1 MIWSTDKDY
10 KNNSN
15 FHLSNFDFIHQ
26 ERKTGKKQGDILI
39 YLKND
44 KKSKKIKD
52 LFVSD
57 GDNECV
63 TVEIENENSKNC

>member
-1 MIWSTDKDY
+1 MI
-10 KNNSN
+10 
-15 FHLSNFDFIHQ
+15 
-26 ERKTGKKQGDILI
+26 
-39 YLKND
+39 
-44 KKSKKIKD
+44 KKSKIIKD